1 METKPHILVVDDESD
16 MVALLQDLLRKAGF
30 EADGAGSGDEARRAM
45 AARAYELMLLDLRLK
60 AEDGLRWRASCARA
74 RRSPSS

>member
-1 METKPHILVVDDESD
+1 VETSTASAKPHILVVDDEAD
-16 MVALLQDLLRKAGF
+16 MVALLRDLLRKAGF

-60 AEDGLRWRASCARA
+60 HEDGLTL
-74 RRSPSS
+74 